1 MFNWFWTRF
10 SLGAPEYLITRFRHY
25 YILAKTRSRMMT
37 ATTFSRQ
44 NDAGSRARTTYYWE
58 NLVLVVLPV
67 LESKGL

>member
-1 MFNWFWTRF
+1 MVLNYIQF
-10 SLGAPEYLITRFRHY
+10 SSGAPEYLITRFRHY

-67 LESKGL
+67 LETKGL